1 MEECMS
7 AAGVSLTK
15 DDVNKVVSLFAEAEQ
30 DLSDTRKVMINYFKM
45 SVDMGL

>member
-1 MEECMS
+1 MS

-30 DLSDTRKVMINYFKM
+30 DLADTRKVMINYYKM
-45 SVDMGL
+45 SVDMGLQ